1 MPNKTP
7 THRSSRSGG
16 VPTFGEETGLV
27 STVAVLLTAA
37 SFAFCARR
45 GYLLLY
51 GDAVAHLHIARRI
64 FDSRNPGFSQ
74 LGSVWLPLP
83 HLLLLPF
90 VQRAD
95 WWQSGLAG
103 AIPSMASYVMAC
115 AGIYRLAR
123 RWMRPL
129 LALLVFAA
137 LALNPGLL
145 YMSVTAMT
153 EPLFLALMI
162 WSVVHLTA
170 FESALRETDAPAA
183 RSALIKLTLVLISAV
198 FTRYDGWI
206 LGTLAWLAVAYWTL
220 RRGWWKESANAGVF
234 IVCTLG
240 LLAAP
245 LTWLGYNWRMYGD
258 SLDFLRGPY
267 SAAAIARRT
276 TKPGSLPYPGW
287 HHLSWAF
294 LYYVKSAKMG
304 AAPLRCGRWLLLMAA
319 AGTAYALVRYR
330 SRAVPAAMLFWM
342 PIPFYAYSV
351 AYGSVPI
358 FLPVWFPN
366 SYYNTRYGM
375 ELLPAFALFPAF
387 AVLAAIKER
396 PQWTRPILGFAFA
409 LIIASNAFLLH
420 ATPLVFQEAKANAA
434 TRIPFEQAL
443 ATKLIVLPPQ
453 ATLLMYTSAHIGALQ
468 QIGFPLRRTIN
479 EGDYNLWRQA
489 LEDPAAAADF
499 SVAMEGDPV
508 AEAVRKHP
516 QDLELM
522 FVICSTGQ
530 PCARLYRS
538 TLDAR
543 LAVEPG
549 K

>member
-16 VPTFGEETGLV
+16 VPTLGEEIKLV

-37 SFAFCARR
+37 SLAFCARH

-95 WWQSGLAG
+95 WWQNGLAG

-123 RWMRPL
+123 RRMRPL

-162 WSVVHLTA
+162 WSAVHLTA

-183 RSALIKLTLVLISAV
+183 RSALIKLTLVLIAAV

-206 LGTLAWLAVAYWTL
+206 LGTLAWMAVAYWTL

-234 IVCTLG
+234 VVCTLG

-258 SLDFLRGPY
+258 PLDFLRGPY
-267 SAAAIARRT
+267 SAAAIAMRT

-304 AAPLRCGRWLLLMAA
+304 AAPLRCGRWLVLMAA
-319 AGTAYALVRYR
+319 SGTAYALVRYR

-387 AVLAAIKER
+387 AVFAAIRKR
-396 PQWTRPILGFAFA
+396 PQWTRPILGFAFV

-479 EGDYNLWRQA
+479 EGDYDQWRQA

-499 SVAMEGDPV
+499 IVAMDGDPV
-508 AEAVRKHP
+508 AEAVGKHP

-538 TLDAR
+538 TVDAR
-543 LAVEPG
+543 LAVTPG
-549 K
+549 R